1 VKNCLRQST
10 WCLPEFADGYPE
22 VVDERSTERSGVSD
36 NPTRGIRFGNHH
48 SYEPV
53 PDGTGMGPPVPEW
66 VDVSHQLDRWFAF
79 IDISGFTTYTEDHG
93 TEAALG
99 VLARFRSVVRQVTAR
114 RGVRVLKWL
123 GDGVM
128 IVGVEPGPLVA
139 AVCEISTRFDHDAID
154 VHAGVAGGP
163 VLLFEGDDYVGP
175 SANHAARLCDA
186 AGPGE
191 VLGLDVTGHLP
202 DWVQVDGH
210 VVVGAEGIGE
220 LRPVA
225 RLSVRP
231 EARPAV
237 RPATV
242 A

>member
-1 VKNCLRQST
+1 
-10 WCLPEFADGYPE
+10 
-22 VVDERSTERSGVSD
+22 VSD
-36 NPTRGIRFGNHH
+36 NPTRGIRFGNPRT
-48 SYEPV
+48 YQPE

-66 VDVSHQLDRWFAF
+66 VEVSQMLDRWFAF

-93 TEAALG
+93 TQAALE
-99 VLARFRSVVRQVTAR
+99 VLSRFRSAVRQVTAR

-128 IVGVEPGPLVA
+128 LVGVQPGPLVA
-139 AVCEISTRFDHDAID
+139 AVCEVATRFDDDPFD
-154 VHAGVAGGP
+154 VHAGIAGGP

-191 VLGLDVTGHLP
+191 VLGLDVAGNLP
-202 DWVQVDGH
+202 DWVQVDSH
-210 VVVGAEGIGE
+210 EVVHADGIGD

-231 EARPAV
+231 EARPEVPA
-237 RPATV
+237 ATV

>member
-1 VKNCLRQST
+1 
-10 WCLPEFADGYPE
+10 
-22 VVDERSTERSGVSD
+22 VSD
-36 NPTRGIRFGNHH
+36 NPTRGIRFGNPRTYHP
-48 SYEPV
+48 E

-66 VDVSHQLDRWFAF
+66 VEVSRTLDRWFAF
-79 IDISGFTTYTEDHG
+79 IDVTGFTTYTEENG
-93 TEAALG
+93 TQAALD
-99 VLARFRSVVRQVTAR
+99 VLARFRTVVRQVTGR

-128 IVGVEPGPLVA
+128 LVGTDAGPLTA
-139 AVCEISTRFDHDAID
+139 AVCEIATRFETDPFD
-154 VHAGVAGGP
+154 VHAGIAGGP

-191 VLGLDVTGHLP
+191 VLGIDVVGHLP

-210 VVVGAEGIGE
+210 VVVRADGIGE
-220 LRPVA
+220 LRPAA

-231 EARPAV
+231 DARPV
-237 RPATV
+237 QPPAG
-242 A
+242 AA

>member
-1 VKNCLRQST
+1 M
-10 WCLPEFADGYPE
+10 
-22 VVDERSTERSGVSD
+22 SD
-36 NPTRGIRFGNHH
+36 NPTRGIRFGNPRT
-48 SYEPV
+48 YQPE

-66 VDVSHQLDRWFAF
+66 VEVSQTLDRWFAF
-79 IDISGFTTYTEDHG
+79 IDITGFTTYTEDHG
-93 TEAALG
+93 TQAALE
-99 VLARFRSVVRQVTAR
+99 VLARFRTAVRQVTAR

-128 IVGVEPGPLVA
+128 LVGVDAGPLTA
-139 AVCEISTRFDHDAID
+139 AVCEIATRFDQDPFD
-154 VHAGVAGGP
+154 VHAGIAGGP

-191 VLGLDVTGHLP
+191 VLALDVAGHLP

-210 VVVGAEGIGE
+210 VVVRADGIGD
-220 LRPVA
+220 LRPVS
-225 RLSVRP
+225 RLSVKSDALP
-231 EARPAV
+231 SVP
-237 RPATV
+237 PATV

>member
-1 VKNCLRQST
+1 
-10 WCLPEFADGYPE
+10 
-22 VVDERSTERSGVSD
+22 VSD
-36 NPTRGIRFGNHH
+36 NPTRGIRFGNPH
-48 SYEPV
+48 SYEPE
-53 PDGTGMGPPVPEW
+53 PDGIGMGPPVPEW
-66 VDVSHQLDRWFAF
+66 VDVSHLLDRWFAF
-79 IDISGFTTYTEDHG
+79 IDISGFTTYTEHHG
-93 TEAALG
+93 TQAALE
-99 VLARFRSVVRQVTAR
+99 VLSRFRSAVRQVTAR

-128 IVGVEPGPLVA
+128 LVGVEPGPLVA
-139 AVCEISTRFDHDAID
+139 AVCEVATRFDHDPFD
-154 VHAGVAGGP
+154 VHAGIAGGP

-191 VLGLDVTGHLP
+191 VLGLDMAGHLP
-202 DWVQVDGH
+202 DWVQIDRH
-210 VVVGAEGIGE
+210 VTVNAAGIGD

-231 EARPAV
+231 DARPVV